1 MRIGDILA
9 DIELEDIADYGC
21 RTAATAAVFY
31 TLEGAI
37 SNRYELNWF
46 GHLMVFG
53 TSLMIGNVI
62 ADSSKKVTKERYD
75 RFNG

>member
-1 MRIGDILA
+1 MRLVDILG
-9 DIELEDIADYGC
+9 ELSVEDIADYGC

-53 TSLMIGNVI
+53 TSMMLGNVI
-62 ADSSKKVTKERYD
+62 ADSSKKVTKKRW
-75 RFNG
+75 FNG